1 MSFLPRWTPNLSQSG
16 VISWPSLVARVF
28 QVLEWLQ
35 SLVARVFQVLEWL
48 QLSSVPSVGSTALL
62 QGSFRCLWSSWLWS
76 SFPGSLV
83 FSRMASYT
91 GFSVNRVQARFC
103 SCSSQI
109 WICCQINA
117 TAMWLK
123 VLPLVL
129 GKFMLLSNTASWIS
143 VLRTIAYLNQLFQ
156 PVKTCSSFSAA
167 ILLMLSSIHP

>member
-1 MSFLPRWTPNLSQSG
+1 MSFLPRWTPDLSQSG

-35 SLVARVFQVLEWL
+35 
-48 QLSSVPSVGSTALL
+48 LSSVPSVSSTALL

-83 FSRMASYT
+83 FSQMASYT
-91 GFSVNRVQARFC
+91 GFSVNRVQPRFC

-156 PVKTCSSFSAA
+156 PEKTCSSFSAA
-167 ILLMLSSIHP
+167 ILLMLSNIHP